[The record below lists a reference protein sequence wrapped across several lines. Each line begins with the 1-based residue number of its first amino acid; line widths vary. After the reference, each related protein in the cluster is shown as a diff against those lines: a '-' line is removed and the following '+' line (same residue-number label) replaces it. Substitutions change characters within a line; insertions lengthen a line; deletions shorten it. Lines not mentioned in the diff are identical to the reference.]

1 MQKDGSVQAS
11 INMGL
16 KMVDR
21 THPDYVGLQILSTAL
36 GGYFGSR
43 LMKNI
48 REEKGYTYGIRSSF
62 EGDAYSGR
70 FSISSA
76 VKRSSTALSVAEIL
90 KEFNRYVKEGITED
104 ELQFTKSSLL
114 NQEALKYEA
123 PMQKASFLYNI
134 QRFELP
140 ADYTKKQNELLNS
153 MTRADVNAQIVKSFL
168 PSQLTTVIV
177 GDRYIIESLM
187 EKAKEGQNREV
198 LNNVK
203 FKKITL
209 D

>member
-1 MQKDGSVQAS
+1 M
-11 INMGL
+11 
-16 KMVDR
+16 
-21 THPDYVGLQILSTAL
+21 
-36 GGYFGSR
+36 
-43 LMKNI
+43 
-48 REEKGYTYGIRSSF
+48 
-62 EGDAYSGR
+62 
-70 FSISSA
+70 
-76 VKRSSTALSVAEIL
+76 SVAEIL